1 MARTKTDKSIWVIF
15 FESLKIYALNLHKFL
30 LYMAFPVLGTLLGL
44 GLIFGLTYWFS
55 SNISHFIV
63 KYPALENIS
72 TFMLVI
78 TLLVLP
84 GLLILLKAFWDY
96 LVAYGAVNSMYENM
110 QKSGRVYDFGAHTE
124 LIKRR
129 TIPFIGLWFL
139 FGIFSA
145 LSLCPLFWIICGILA
160 IYFVLVFQVFTF
172 EPELS
177 PIGCVKRSLMLVKGH
192 FASTFMLMALA
203 GALTYIFIPQLFIKV
218 FDLTGINDFLAR
230 GIIPVISQLPMPDL
244 TQYGVKS
251 PTEYDVAIFTIKV
264 FAAQILIQYTLP
276 MRSILW
282 SMWYKE
288 LNGGRGK
295 YAGGYAENEIK
306 SAGKK
311 SKGKKRPSE
320 KLMEESHKKYG
331 KKKLDKN
338 IIRRAAEKD
347 DEI

>member
-1 MARTKTDKSIWVIF
+1 MSKKNNTPLGIFMEAIGLYFSNFTKFVR
-15 FESLKIYALNLHKFL
+15 
-30 LYMAFPVLGTLLGL
+30 YMTFPVLGQIAGL
-44 GLIFGLTYWFS
+44 
-55 SNISHFIV
+55 
-63 KYPALENIS
+63 
-72 TFMLVI
+72 
-78 TLLVLP
+78 LLVFLITYLYTKNLPPLIDKFSALNNFNILILLSVLITLP
-84 GLLILLKAFWDY
+84 GLAIFVKAFWDY

-276 MRSILW
+276 MRLILW